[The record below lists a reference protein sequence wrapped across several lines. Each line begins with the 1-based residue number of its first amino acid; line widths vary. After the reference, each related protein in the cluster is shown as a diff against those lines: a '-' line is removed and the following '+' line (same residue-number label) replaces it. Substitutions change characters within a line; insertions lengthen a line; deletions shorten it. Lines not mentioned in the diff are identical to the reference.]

1 MTEKTFFNAKNLL
14 LAVLICLFL
23 PATAARAQGAEPE
36 KRLPGEVD
44 FRVVGS
50 FPHDPTAFTQGLV
63 YRDGF
68 LYESAG
74 LYGKS
79 SLRKTDPATGKVLLL
94 KKLPERFFAEGVTV
108 MGPNAYQLTWKS
120 KRGFVYAKDT
130 LRREGSFSYPTEG
143 WGLTDDGKSL
153 IMSDG
158 TDTLRFLSPRDFS
171 VKKTLRVRRRDGS
184 PVPKLNELEYAGGK
198 IYCNVWHSDEI
209 AVVNPETGLAER
221 FMDFSALRK
230 RLSRPARAEVLNGI
244 AWKPSSGTF
253 FVTGKY
259 WSEVFEVELLPQV
272 P

>member
-1 MTEKTFFNAKNLL
+1 MEKALFSARNLL
-14 LAVLICLFL
+14 LAVVVCLSL
-23 PATAARAQGAEPE
+23 PVPSVRAQGAETE
-36 KRLPGEVD
+36 KSPPGEVD

-50 FPHDPTAFTQGLV
+50 FPHDPTSFTQGLV

-74 LYGKS
+74 LYGRS
-79 SLRKTDPATGKVLLL
+79 SIRKTDPATGKILLL
-94 KKLPERFFAEGVTV
+94 KKLPERFFAEGMTI
-108 MGPNAYQLTWKS
+108 MGPRAYQLTWKS
-120 KRGFVYAKDT
+120 KKGFIYAKDT
-130 LRREGSFSYPTEG
+130 LRREGDFSYSTEG
-143 WGLTDDGKSL
+143 WGLTDDGESL

-171 VKKTLRVRRRDGS
+171 VKKTLRVRRKDGS
-184 PVPKLNELEYAGGK
+184 PVPMLNELEYAGGR

-221 FMDFSALRK
+221 FVDFSALRK
-230 RLSRPARAEVLNGI
+230 RLGRPDRADVLNGI

-259 WSEVFEVELLPQV
+259 WSEVFEVEILPEV

>member
-1 MTEKTFFNAKNLL
+1 MEKALFSARNLL
-14 LAVLICLFL
+14 LAVAVCLLL
-23 PATAARAQGAEPE
+23 PAQSARAQGAETE
-36 KRLPGEVD
+36 KRPPGEVD

-74 LYGKS
+74 LYGRS
-79 SLRKTDPATGKVLLL
+79 SIRKTDPATGKILLL
-94 KKLPERFFAEGVTV
+94 KKLPGRFFAEGMTI
-108 MGPNAYQLTWKS
+108 MGPRAYQLTWKS
-120 KRGFVYAKDT
+120 KKGFIYAKDT
-130 LRREGSFSYPTEG
+130 LRRQGDFSYSTEG
-143 WGLTDDGKSL
+143 WGLTDDGESL

-171 VKKTLRVRRRDGS
+171 VKKTLRVRRKDGS
-184 PVPKLNELEYAGGK
+184 PVLMLNELEYAGGK

-221 FMDFSALRK
+221 FVDFSALRK

-259 WSEVFEVELLPQV
+259 WSEVFEVELPPKV

>member
-1 MTEKTFFNAKNLL
+1 MEKALFNVKNLL
-14 LAVLICLFL
+14 ATVVVCLLL
-23 PATAARAQGAEPE
+23 PVQSAPPQGVATERNRSG
-36 KRLPGEVD
+36 GTG

-50 FPHDPTAFTQGLV
+50 FPHDPTSFTQGLV

-74 LYGKS
+74 LYGRS
-79 SLRKTDPATGKVLLL
+79 SIRKTDPATGKTLLL
-94 KKLPERFFAEGVTV
+94 KKLPERFFAEGMTI
-108 MGPNAYQLTWKS
+108 MGPRAYQLTWKS
-120 KRGFVYAKDT
+120 KKGFIYAKDT
-130 LRREGSFSYPTEG
+130 LRREGDFSYSTEG
-143 WGLTDDGKSL
+143 WGLTDDGESL

-171 VKKTLRVRRRDGS
+171 VKKTLRVRRKDGS
-184 PVPKLNELEYAGGK
+184 PVPMLNELEYAGGR

-221 FMDFSALRK
+221 FVDFSALRK
-230 RLSRPARAEVLNGI
+230 RLGRPARADVLNGI

-259 WSEVFEVELLPQV
+259 WSEVFEVEILPEV